1 MTGLHEILMN
11 ALLFG
16 LSVRFSPRLPPH
28 STFCV
33 SVFDQ
38 NDHLI
43 GTKEF
48 ADLDEGVVGYVE
60 SCIRD
65 HSVRQ
70 KQKEGK
76 R

>member
-16 LSVRFSPRLPPH
+16 LSVRFTPRIPP
-28 STFCV
+28 STFNV
-33 SVFDQ
+33 EVRDQ

-48 ADLDEGVVGYVE
+48 IDLDEGVVGYIE